1 MKVSATLAAALS
13 VAVSTA
19 LSVPSAHQS
28 RDNTD
33 GLTESPDLAEL
44 LKQAQSNVID
54 QVNEQAQNLTKRGV
68 QPSCTADK
76 LVFRRE

>member
-19 LSVPSAHQS
+19 LSVPSAHQA
-28 RDNTD
+28 RDSTD
-33 GLTESPDLAEL
+33 GLTESPDLAKL
-44 LKQAQSNVID
+44 LEQAKANVID
-54 QVNEQAQNLTKRGV
+54 QVNEEAQNLSKRGV
-68 QPSCTADK
+68 QPTCTADK